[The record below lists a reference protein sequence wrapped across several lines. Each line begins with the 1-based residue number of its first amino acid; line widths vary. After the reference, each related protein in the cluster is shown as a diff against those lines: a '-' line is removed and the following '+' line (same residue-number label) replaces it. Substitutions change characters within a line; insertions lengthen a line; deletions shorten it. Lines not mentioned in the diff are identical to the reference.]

1 MITDVTQNSYK
12 TSSFRITLFMGLF
25 IPWELNKKRIGKV
38 KHTLFPVQKV
48 PVYIIPSSQ
57 TLSTKLLV
65 YLFIRIM
72 TALQLVSEKSVARIW
87 YLKPDL

>member
-48 PVYIIPSSQ
+48 PVYIIHPLRQSLQNYWSI
-57 TLSTKLLV
+57 
-65 YLFIRIM
+65 YL
-72 TALQLVSEKSVARIW
+72 
-87 YLKPDL
+87 